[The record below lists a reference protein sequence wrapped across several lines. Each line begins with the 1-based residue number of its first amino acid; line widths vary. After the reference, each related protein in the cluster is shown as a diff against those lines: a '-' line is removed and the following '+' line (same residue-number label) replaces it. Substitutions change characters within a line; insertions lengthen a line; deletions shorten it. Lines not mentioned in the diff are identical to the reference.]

1 MTSELEG
8 EMGDFRKGD
17 KVAVKKAYLDASPDD
32 ISCLRIV
39 RHGLPNEFLVSD
51 TDMSLDG
58 VPAVVL
64 SPCCNRL
71 ADPDTGEISC
81 VGHPAEL
88 FELLS
93 RADAA
98 SSSLDKIM
106 EALSKTEPK
115 NFASVDTP
123 FGRFLQAGHYED
135 EQHVGFSFSVFGLK
149 PLVFAGKKSK
159 ALSDVVDF
167 IKRME
172 IL

>member
-1 MTSELEG
+1 M
-8 EMGDFRKGD
+8 DFRKGD
-17 KVAVKKAYLDASPDD
+17 RIAVRKAYLGASGDD
-32 ISCLRIV
+32 ISCLRVV
-39 RHGLPNEFLVSD
+39 RHGLPNEFLVTD
-51 TDMSLDG
+51 TDVSLDG

-71 ADPDTGEISC
+71 VDPGNGQISC
-81 VGHPAEL
+81 VGHPAEI

-93 RADAA
+93 RADPA
-98 SSSLDKIM
+98 SSSLDRIL

-135 EQHVGFSFSVFGLK
+135 DQHIGFSFSVFGLK

-159 ALSDVVDF
+159 ALSDVAEF